1 MSFHEIRRRHWL
13 NKTYAVNFCG
23 FISLK
28 LSNSITILDIKTHDT
43 TAIHPTD
50 QRASECQTKYF
61 SNNKKQIKKRGHMG
75 HDILTKINIPIY
87 TKIYYFITT

>member
-1 MSFHEIRRRHWL
+1 MSFDEFRRRHWL

-28 LSNSITILDIKTHDT
+28 SSNSIIIFVNKTHDGT

-50 QRASECQTKYF
+50 QQASECQTKYF

-87 TKIYYFITT
+87 TKIF